1 MLLFGAVVGSFL
13 NACIYRLPRGISL
26 LNPRRSFCPS
36 CGRSLRWLEN
46 IPVVSWLGL
55 LGRCAGCREKIS
67 PRYPFVELLTAVL
80 FAVLWWKWGFPLAVV
95 YAVFFA
101 LLIAATFI
109 DFDFFII
116 PDSITIG
123 GVGAGVVLSALVPY
137 LHGEDVWW
145 KGVLASLGGAS
156 VGFCVLWMVV
166 ELGKIAFGRKRHSF
180 AEALDFAWRQEGE
193 SAVVA
198 VGEDSLAWEEIFS
211 RESDRLVVVGEFVL
225 RSQESGV
232 RSQNEDSSQLV
243 FFHNRV
249 VCGDK
254 EIALDTLD
262 SVTGKVREITI
273 PREAMGFGDVKFLAT
288 IGAFLG
294 WHTILFVLFAASIV
308 GCLAALAGMFISR
321 DKAGVRLPFGP
332 FLALG
337 AVLWV
342 LWGHGL
348 RLFS

>member
-1 MLLFGAVVGSFL
+1 
-13 NACIYRLPRGISL
+13 
-26 LNPRRSFCPS
+26 
-36 CGRSLRWLEN
+36 
-46 IPVVSWLGL
+46 
-55 LGRCAGCREKIS
+55 
-67 PRYPFVELLTAVL
+67 LLTALL
-80 FAVLWWKWGFPLAVV
+80 FAVLWWKWGWPLAVV

-123 GVGAGVVLSALVPY
+123 GVGAGVVLSTLVPY
-137 LHGEDVWW
+137 LHGVNSWW
-145 KGVLASLGGAS
+145 MGALASLGGAS

-166 ELGKIAFGRKRHSF
+166 ELGKVAFGRKRHSF
-180 AEALDFAWRQEGE
+180 DEALDFAWQRDGE
-193 SAVVA
+193 SAVII

-211 RESDRLVVVGEFVL
+211 RESDRLVVTGEFVL
-225 RSQESGV
+225 EGICEEAEESNGADNSAAANNV
-232 RSQNEDSSQLV
+232 ISSLI
-243 FFHNRV
+243 FFHDRV

-254 EIALDTLD
+254 EIALETLE
-262 SVTGKVREITI
+262 SVTGKVSEITI
-273 PREAMGFGDVKFLAT
+273 PREAMGFGDVKFLAA

-294 WHTILFVLFAASIV
+294 WHAILFVIFAASVV
-308 GCLAALAGMFISR
+308 GCFAALAGMFISR
-321 DKAGVRLPFGP
+321 DKAGVRVPFGP

-348 RLFS
+348 RLLS